1 MIPSSV
7 KERLL
12 RLQHENKKLKSAL
25 NSSGDGGGGA
35 GSNVELLQ
43 TMIEDLK
50 VSLHGKKPLSSVNYY
65 ILLLSCILLF
75 LGAGEWSSV
84 C

>member
-25 NSSGDGGGGA
+25 NSANGDGSGGS
-35 GSNVELLQ
+35 GSNAELLQ

-50 VSLHGKKPLSSVNYY
+50 VLICINSLIRGGRL
-65 ILLLSCILLF
+65 
-75 LGAGEWSSV
+75 
-84 C
+84 